1 MHKTDIL
8 IIGGGAVGVCA
19 AYYLR
24 EAGYEVT
31 LVDRGE
37 IGSGASHGNMGLV
50 VPSHSMPLA
59 APGVVSQGVKW
70 MFKPDSPF
78 YIRPRLDPSL
88 IRWLW
93 AFWKASSEGRMRRAI
108 PLIRDM
114 SLCSLSLFEELNG
127 LDGVEFDYHQQGVV
141 AVYRTREGLEE
152 GEEERLLLTS
162 YGLEI
167 DELSPDGL
175 TEALPGLE
183 LHATGGLHFRQ
194 DAHLTPGRFVRSLS
208 DYIER
213 HGVQVL
219 TQSEVKGFTQEN
231 GRIAVTHTTRGD
243 ISAGEVVL
251 TAGSW
256 SAALGRLAGVPLPIQ
271 PAKGYS
277 VTLKRPSGWP
287 ETPFMLAES
296 RVAVTPMGDQLR
308 IGGTL
313 ELAGMDDSVNHR
325 RVSAITRAVSR
336 YLPTFDIGSH
346 EILETWCG
354 LRPCT
359 PDGLPFV
366 GRVPD
371 VPNLVVAAGH
381 AMIGVSLGPV
391 TGKLVRRIITGERAD
406 FDLDIDLKLLAV
418 DRFANRH
425 DDQVHRPGSTIG

>member
-1 MHKTDIL
+1 MDKTDVL

-50 VPSHSMPLA
+50 VPSHSVPLA
-59 APGVVSQGVKW
+59 APGVVSKGLKW

-93 AFWKASSEGRMRRAI
+93 AFRKASSEGRMRRAI
-108 PLIRDM
+108 PLIRDL
-114 SLCSLSLFEELNG
+114 SLQSLSLFDELNG
-127 LDGVEFDYHQQGVV
+127 LDGVDFDYHQRGVV
-141 AVYRTREGLEE
+141 ALYRTREGLEE
-152 GEEERLLLTS
+152 GEEERRLLSS

-167 DELSPDGL
+167 DELSSDGL
-175 TEALPGLE
+175 AEVLPGLE
-183 LHATGGLHFRQ
+183 LDALGGLHFRQ
-194 DAHLTPGRFVRSLS
+194 DAHLKPDKFVRSLA
-208 DYIER
+208 DHMEGL
-213 HGVQVL
+213 GVTGQPG
-219 TQSEVKGFTQEN
+219 TEVTGFRREN

-243 ISAGEVVL
+243 IAAGEVVL

-256 SAALGRLAGVPLPIQ
+256 SAALGKLAGVPLPIQ

-277 VTLKRPSGWP
+277 VTLRRPSGWP
-287 ETPFMLAES
+287 EMPFMLSES
-296 RVAVTPMGDQLR
+296 RVAVTPMGDTLR

-313 ELAGMDDSVNHR
+313 ELAGMDHSINHR
-325 RVSAITRAVSR
+325 RVAAITSAVSR
-336 YLPTFDIGSH
+336 YLPSFDIGSH

-359 PDGLPFV
+359 PDGLPFL
-366 GRVPD
+366 GRAPD
-371 VPNLVVAAGH
+371 ARNLVVAAGH

-391 TGKLVRRIITGERAD
+391 TGKLVRQIVAGERTD
-406 FDLDIDLKLLAV
+406 IDLDLDIDLKLLAV
-418 DRFANRH
+418 DRFAY
-425 DDQVHRPGSTIG
+425 

>member
-1 MHKTDIL
+1 MDKTDVL

-24 EAGYEVT
+24 EAGYDVT

-37 IGSGASHGNMGLV
+37 IGAGASHGNMGLV
-50 VPSHSMPLA
+50 VPSHSVPLA
-59 APGVVSQGVKW
+59 APGVVSQGLKW

-78 YIRPRLDPSL
+78 YIKPRLDPSL

-93 AFWKASSEGRMRRAI
+93 AFWKASSEDRMRRAI
-108 PLIRDM
+108 PLIRDL
-114 SLCSLSLFEELNG
+114 SLRSLSLFDELNG
-127 LDGVEFDYHQQGVV
+127 LDDVDFDYHQRGVV

-152 GEEERLLLTS
+152 GEEELHLLSS

-167 DELSPDGL
+167 GELSPDGL
-175 TEALPGLE
+175 AEALPGLE
-183 LHATGGLHFRQ
+183 LNALGGLHFRQ
-194 DAHLTPGRFVRSLS
+194 DAHLTPGKFVRSLAAH
-208 DYIER
+208 IER
-213 HGVQVL
+213 LGVAVR
-219 TQSEVKGFTQEN
+219 TGADVTGFTKER
-231 GRIAVTHTTRGD
+231 GRVTVTHTTRGD
-243 ISAGEVVL
+243 ITAGEVVL

-256 SAALGRLAGVPLPIQ
+256 SAALGRLAGIPLPIQ

-277 VTLKRPSGWP
+277 VTLRRPSGWP
-287 ETPFMLAES
+287 EMPFMLSES
-296 RVAVTPMGDQLR
+296 RVAVTPMGDTLR

-313 ELAGMDDSVNHR
+313 ELAGMDHAINHR

-336 YLPTFDIGSH
+336 YLPAFDIGSH

-359 PDGLPFV
+359 PDGLPFL

-371 VPNLVVAAGH
+371 VRNLVVAAGH

-391 TGKLVRRIITGERAD
+391 TGKLVRQIVAGERTDIALD
-406 FDLDIDLKLLAV
+406 FLAV
-418 DRFANRH
+418 DRFA
-425 DDQVHRPGSTIG
+425 D

>member
-1 MHKTDIL
+1 MDKTDVL

-24 EAGYEVT
+24 EAGYKVT

-50 VPSHSMPLA
+50 VPSHSVPLA
-59 APGVVSQGVKW
+59 APGVVSQGLKW
-70 MFKPDSPF
+70 MFRPDSPF
-78 YIRPRLDPSL
+78 YIQPRLDPSL

-93 AFWKASSEGRMRRAI
+93 TFWKASSEGRMRRAI

-114 SLCSLSLFEELNG
+114 SLQSLSLFDELNG
-127 LDGVEFDYHQQGVV
+127 LDGVDFDYHQRGVLS
-141 AVYRTREGLEE
+141 VYRTREGLEE
-152 GEEERLLLTS
+152 GEEERHLLTS

-175 TEALPGLE
+175 AEALPGLE
-183 LHATGGLHFRQ
+183 LKTLGGLHFRQ
-194 DAHLTPGRFVRSLS
+194 DAHLSPGKFVRSLA
-208 DYIER
+208 DYSVR
-213 HGVQVL
+213 AGVTMQPG
-219 TQSEVKGFTQEN
+219 TEVTGFTRDN

-243 ISAGEVVL
+243 IAAGEVVL

-256 SAALGRLAGVPLPIQ
+256 SAALGRLVGIPLPIQ

-277 VTLKRPSGWP
+277 VTLRRPSGWP
-287 ETPFMLAES
+287 ETPFMLSES
-296 RVAVTPMGDQLR
+296 RLAVTPMGDTLR

-313 ELAGMDDSVNHR
+313 ELAGMDHSINQR
-325 RVSAITRAVSR
+325 RVAAILNAIPR
-336 YLPTFDIGSH
+336 YLPDFDIGAH

-359 PDGLPFV
+359 PDGLPFL
-366 GRVPD
+366 GRVQD
-371 VPNLVVAAGH
+371 VRNLVVAAGH

-391 TGKLVRRIITGERAD
+391 TGKMVCRIIADERAGKQSDNDLD
-406 FDLDIDLKLLAV
+406 FDLDLLAV
-418 DRFANRH
+418 DRFAN
-425 DDQVHRPGSTIG
+425 